1 MIHWLRLHKTF
12 RLLQHFNR
20 LQLQTFTLINQRTA
34 NTIKQTAHTRPCP
47 VPLRDL
53 QKARRRAM
61 FEDIGTLHDR
71 YQEFDIYP
79 LLTLL
84 ASFARKS

>member
-1 MIHWLRLHKTF
+1 M
-12 RLLQHFNR
+12 
-20 LQLQTFTLINQRTA
+20 
-34 NTIKQTAHTRPCP
+34 
-47 VPLRDL
+47 PLRDL

>member
-1 MIHWLRLHKTF
+1 
-12 RLLQHFNR
+12 
-20 LQLQTFTLINQRTA
+20 
-34 NTIKQTAHTRPCP
+34 
-47 VPLRDL
+47 
-53 QKARRRAM
+53 M

-71 YQEFDIYP
+71 YQEFGIYL